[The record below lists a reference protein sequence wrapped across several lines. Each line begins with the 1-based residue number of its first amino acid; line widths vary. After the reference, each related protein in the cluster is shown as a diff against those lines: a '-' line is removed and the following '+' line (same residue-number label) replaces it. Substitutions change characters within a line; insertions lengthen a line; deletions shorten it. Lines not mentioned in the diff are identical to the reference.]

1 MKRSQIVPD
10 PQWIKYYLKE
20 AADTLHRLPRAY
32 GKARLTGW
40 PDVVQNSFT
49 LDFSTKRTR
58 PASPSPAAIDR
69 LDESLSWMFA
79 CNQEQRIVV
88 WARACGVAWRK
99 LEDID
104 GRSHVT
110 LRRIEDG
117 GLAAIRDRLRETPPP
132 RIFRSLG

>member
-1 MKRSQIVPD
+1 MWK
-10 PQWIKYYLKE
+10 
-20 AADTLHRLPRAY
+20 
-32 GKARLTGW
+32 
-40 PDVVQNSFT
+40 QNSFT
-49 LDFSTKRTR
+49 LNFSTKER

-69 LDESLSWMFA
+69 LDESLNSDVRL
-79 CNQEQRIVV
+79 QPEQQIVV

>member
-1 MKRSQIVPD
+1 MTSTQIVPD
-10 PQWIKYYLKE
+10 PKWIKHYLKE

-32 GKARLTGW
+32 AKARLTGW
-40 PDVVQNSFT
+40 PDVAQNSFAHE
-49 LDFSTKRTR
+49 LSPGRTR

-69 LDESLSWMFA
+69 LDESLGWMFA
-79 CNQEQRIVV
+79 CDQEERIVV

-110 LRRIEDG
+110 LRRIEDR
-117 GLAAIRDRLRETPPP
+117 GLAAIRDRLRKAPPP
-132 RIFRSLG
+132 HVFRRPD